1 MYPNYNMKDDEIYDM
16 ICDRSTDAKSKLS
29 ESLWPRKYLVV
40 KDITLEIPD
49 SDAFII

>member
-1 MYPNYNMKDDEIYDM
+1 MTDDEIYNM

-29 ESLWPRKYLVV
+29 ELLWPRDSLRV

-49 SDAFII
+49 SDAVII